1 MVYFPRQNELKHG
14 KNEEKVFTYNTM
26 FSVNCVQNPQDEVG
40 IAIAIGNY
48 TTIFTSKS
56 CRLITEVIPRFK
68 LIIYYC

>member
-1 MVYFPRQNELKHG
+1 
-14 KNEEKVFTYNTM
+14 M

-56 CRLITEVIPRFK
+56 CGLITEVIPRFK